1 MGIAHNIQ
9 ELQVVGEDLLV
20 DLAVVVLM
28 MVLAAVLVILAL
40 HKEEIRVDLKMYT
53 GMVVAVVPEVL
64 ELLDR
69 QEKVEMDIL
78 IVF

>member
-1 MGIAHNIQ
+1 MAHTIQ
-9 ELQVVGEDLLV
+9 ELPVVGGDLLV
-20 DLAVVVLM
+20 VLVVAVLM
-28 MVLAAVLVILAL
+28 MVLAAVLVILVL
-40 HKEEIRVDLKMYT
+40 HKEEIRVDLKMYY